1 MISNE
6 VAVVLVNRKSERN
19 MVFNKNV
26 LIGLMSMLLISCSY
40 FEKDK
45 GKIIINN
52 ESAYLI
58 SDVRVKYTSS
68 KRVDLIGDLPPNSS
82 YRYAIQYTSYEDSI
96 SIDYT
101 DQDKN
106 TYSRDAV
113 PYAASYDKERYTFTI
128 R

>member
-1 MISNE
+1 
-6 VAVVLVNRKSERN
+6 
-19 MVFNKNV
+19 MVSTKNV
-26 LIGLMSMLLISCSY
+26 LIGLMSVLLISCSY

-45 GKIIINN
+45 GKIIISN
-52 ESAYLI
+52 ETPYLI

-96 SIDYT
+96 SINYT
-101 DQDKN
+101 DKN
-106 TYSRDAV
+106 QKTYSRNAV
-113 PYAASYDKERYTFTI
+113 PYAASYDKERYTFAI